1 MRDAARICMRPI
13 PIPVAV
19 IVLAVVAAR
28 GDAAPPASDPYGHM
42 QMKYE
47 RTWFHVDVARV
58 DVWVD
63 DTTRDR
69 FRQLAAGQRYSEQV
83 AERIARAALDADSVD
98 VRVQFLRRAALG
110 EFLDAARD
118 NLARARDAGYISSD
132 TYATAWQ
139 NVRRDFARF
148 RERGFKKGD
157 RLIYRARPG
166 SLQTIVMA
174 GERVLLDVTIRDDKA
189 RRAMIASYFAPGSD
203 FRQGL
208 IEDLFR

>member
-1 MRDAARICMRPI
+1 MQIHVGMRSISILLATA
-13 PIPVAV
+13 
-19 IVLAVVAAR
+19 LAVFTVR

-47 RTWFHVDVARV
+47 RTWFNVDVARV

-63 DTTRDR
+63 DATRDR
-69 FRQLAAGQRYSEQV
+69 FRQLAAGRRYSEQV
-83 AERIARAALDADSVD
+83 AERIARAALEADSVD
-98 VRVQFLRRAALG
+98 VQVQILRRAQLR

-118 NLARARDAGYISSD
+118 NLARARDAGYISPS
-132 TYATAWQ
+132 TYATAWR
-139 NVRRDFARF
+139 NVQRDFARF
-148 RERGFKKGD
+148 AKRGFKKGD

-174 GERVLLDVTIRDDKA
+174 GDRVLLDVTARDEGA

-203 FRQGL
+203 FRRGL
-208 IEDLFR
+208 IADLFR

>member
-1 MRDAARICMRPI
+1 MRDAAHICMRSI
-13 PIPVAV
+13 PILVAS
-19 IVLAVVAAR
+19 VLAVVPAR
-28 GDAAPPASDPYGHM
+28 GGAAPPASDPYGHM

-69 FRQLAAGQRYSEQV
+69 FRQLAAGRRYSDQV
-83 AERIARAALDADSVD
+83 AERIARAALDAETVD
-98 VRVQFLRRAALG
+98 VRVRFLRRAQLD

-118 NLARARDAGYISSD
+118 NLARARDAGYISAA
-132 TYATAWQ
+132 TYTTAWQ
-139 NVRRDFARF
+139 SVQRDFARF
-148 RERGFKKGD
+148 AKRGFKKGD
-157 RLIYRARPG
+157 QLIYRARPG
-166 SLQTIVMA
+166 SLQTIVTA
-174 GERVLLDVTIRDDKA
+174 GDRVLLDVTSPDEGA

-203 FRQGL
+203 FRRGL